1 MYNVSDDFIGY
12 IGHAGKERDIKITI
26 GNNEIIPQRFKH
38 SFAGN
43 IFTSI
48 MQTIEFEVK
57 NGNVIAENTVLKP
70 QYGLK
75 VFNKYEYINYSN
87 YNVYSSEINYDT
99 NIVKTV
105 AYDNLI
111 KFMKKYE
118 VAKLNIK
125 FPTTIV
131 GLITAICNYIGV
143 QLYNADFFNADLV
156 IEGDLFTALNCT
168 YRDVINYV
176 CQATLTTAII
186 KDNKLYFK
194 STTNTNKTMTP
205 AILKKLKIKQEF
217 GGCNS
222 LVLGRGDLN
231 DNIYSKDDT
240 LIVQE
245 GLQEIRFDNNEI
257 IDKKREHVIDNMFN
271 QIKGLKYYSFE
282 TKDLGIG
289 IFEPADFCNMQDLND
304 NTYKVLVLNQSITIS
319 SGCEGA
325 MSASIPITASTKYQ
339 YATDSEKRQFKTE
352 IIVDKQNQKIEAVV
366 ENVDEQNNKI
376 SQAIQTLDE
385 LRSSISDIADLT
397 VSAENYNAKVILEN
411 INESEP
417 IRVVVRPVGEDIS
430 YLYPRDNLYPSDDLY
445 LKNRRIR
452 FATDTYSTEWE
463 LPDDLLYYDAEN
475 YDELILDYEGQ
486 SCIINKKVEY
496 NADGSKKLLDK
507 PITVEYPYPKIE
519 LKDGDYTV
527 SLLGYNTGYLF
538 VRLMSQNIYTTQF
551 ATKAEVG
558 SQIKQTTQDINL
570 GVNEK
575 LKNYS
580 TTQET
585 NSAINLK
592 ANEIASTISG
602 TYATKG
608 ELSTTKTEIK
618 QTTDNLNLEV
628 SKKLN
633 NSDFTSANIMLAIN
647 NDTSEVKINADKID
661 IDGKAVHFKTEL
673 SKTIGPFTK
682 QDFDKVVDYVRN
694 GTELTVKE
702 FEKYDFDGDGEI
714 HLIDAQII
722 AMAINNGGYYTFSG
736 TYEIDPYSTSKS
748 IALRNSQGEYQAIIS
763 LMYNFFDWLNVG
775 VLESSSNN
783 GNITTSIG
791 SGHAS
796 FNDSDLSNSITIG
809 VSRGEDRRTPSIEL
823 YKNDNGQK
831 TLSLS
836 PEEINIQWGHVLA
849 SHNLYNNTS
858 GSTGT
863 ITLSESSANF
873 SYLEIFYGKNQSTLH
888 SVKVVNPNGK
898 RACLTLAFYDIA
910 NSFVQMQVPKAI
922 ISGTTIMKE
931 ATGGANIYSGNTEA
945 FTANEVA
952 IFKVVGYK

>member
-1 MYNVSDDFIGY
+1 M
-12 IGHAGKERDIKITI
+12 
-26 GNNEIIPQRFKH
+26 
-38 SFAGN
+38 
-43 IFTSI
+43 
-48 MQTIEFEVK
+48 
-57 NGNVIAENTVLKP
+57 
-70 QYGLK
+70 
-75 VFNKYEYINYSN
+75 
-87 YNVYSSEINYDT
+87 
-99 NIVKTV
+99 
-105 AYDNLI
+105 
-111 KFMKKYE
+111 
-118 VAKLNIK
+118 
-125 FPTTIV
+125 
-131 GLITAICNYIGV
+131 
-143 QLYNADFFNADLV
+143 
-156 IEGDLFTALNCT
+156 
-168 YRDVINYV
+168 
-176 CQATLTTAII
+176 
-186 KDNKLYFK
+186 
-194 STTNTNKTMTP
+194 
-205 AILKKLKIKQEF
+205 
-217 GGCNS
+217 
-222 LVLGRGDLN
+222 
-231 DNIYSKDDT
+231 
-240 LIVQE
+240 
-245 GLQEIRFDNNEI
+245 
-257 IDKKREHVIDNMFN
+257 
-271 QIKGLKYYSFE
+271 
-282 TKDLGIG
+282 
-289 IFEPADFCNMQDLND
+289 
-304 NTYKVLVLNQSITIS
+304 
-319 SGCEGA
+319 
-325 MSASIPITASTKYQ
+325 
-339 YATDSEKRQFKTE
+339 
-352 IIVDKQNQKIEAVV
+352 
-366 ENVDEQNNKI
+366 
-376 SQAIQTLDE
+376 
-385 LRSSISDIADLT
+385 
-397 VSAENYNAKVILEN
+397 
-411 INESEP
+411 
-417 IRVVVRPVGEDIS
+417 
-430 YLYPRDNLYPSDDLY
+430 
-445 LKNRRIR
+445 
-452 FATDTYSTEWE
+452 
-463 LPDDLLYYDAEN
+463 PDDLLYYDAEN

>member
-1 MYNVSDDFIGY
+1 MIINNINEEVPFGNFIIPKPDNEEVKEKTSFIGY
-12 IGHAGKERDIKITI
+12 DYMIKFDIPYKSRVTYPCKAKVLFQDVCNQV
-26 GNNEIIPQRFKH
+26 GLV
-38 SFAGN
+38 AGN
-43 IFTSI
+43 IEFVNCDYMILGNPFTNNETCRVVLSNLAQLAGGFAKI
-48 MQTIEFEVK
+48 GRDNKPYIISLDKSNTVETIDGNNYFTDFSK
-57 NGNVIAENTVLKP
+57 NKQWGELNSLILRISGTEGENTTKEDNESVV
-70 QYGLK
+70 QNGLT
-75 VFNKYEYINYSN
+75 E
-87 YNVYSSEINYDT
+87 
-99 NIVKTV
+99 
-105 AYDNLI
+105 
-111 KFMKKYE
+111 
-118 VAKLNIK
+118 
-125 FPTTIV
+125 
-131 GLITAICNYIGV
+131 
-143 QLYNADFFNADLV
+143 LV
-156 IEGDLFTALNCT
+156 IEDNYFLIDQVE
-168 YRDVINYV
+168 REKVINP
-176 CQATLTTAII
+176 LW
-186 KDNKLYFK
+186 NKL
-194 STTNTNKTMTP
+194 
-205 AILKKLKIKQEF
+205 
-217 GGCNS
+217 
-222 LVLGRGDLN
+222 
-231 DNIYSKDDT
+231 
-240 LIVQE
+240 
-245 GLQEIRFDNNEI
+245 
-257 IDKKREHVIDNMFN
+257 
-271 QIKGLKYYSFE
+271 KGLKYLPFKTDYYGYPYLDSGDKIKVLDSKDNEFE
-282 TKDLGIG
+282 TYVFNHTFTFNGSYSGKLETTALTKTQTAYKNKDTTKVKFRQVERKINKIDGI
-289 IFEPADFCNMQDLND
+289 IED
-304 NTYKVLVLNQSITIS
+304 VIEEQS
-319 SGCEGA
+319 E
-325 MSASIPITASTKYQ
+325 Y
-339 YATDSEKRQFKTE
+339 
-352 IIVDKQNQKIEAVV
+352 NH
-366 ENVDEQNNKI
+366 KI

-551 ATKAEVG
+551 ATKAEVN

-592 ANEIASTISG
+592 ANEIKEEVSNQ
-602 TYATKG
+602 YATQDSL
-608 ELSTTKTEIK
+608 EEERSQRI
-618 QTTDNLNLEV
+618 QTATQINQTV
-628 SKKLN
+628 SKKVGEDEIISKIN
-633 NSDFTSANIMLAIN
+633 QSAEKI
-647 NDTSEVKINADKID
+647 SINADKID

-673 SKTIGPFTK
+673 FKTIGPFTK

-694 GTELTVKE
+694 GTGLTVKE
-702 FEKYDFDGDGEI
+702 FEKYDLDGDGEI

-722 AMAINNGGYYTFSG
+722 VMAINNGGYYTFSG

-748 IALRNSQGEYQAIIS
+748 IALRNSEGEYQAIIS
-763 LMYNFFDWLNVG
+763 LMYNFFNWLNVG

-783 GNITTSIG
+783 GNVTTSIS
-791 SGHAS
+791 SGYAS
-796 FNDSDLSNSITIG
+796 FNDLELNNDISIG

-836 PEEINIQWGHVLA
+836 PEEITIQWGHVLA